1 MSNDGLQFR
10 SPWERGV
17 VILSI
22 DTEQRWG
29 YVDLFDDAQFDR
41 RYPDALGIHDR
52 MLAALS
58 AARVSATWFVV
69 GGMSLHGSHGPRDRR
84 MSGLP
89 SAWVERI
96 PAGSESGQPLWYR
109 RSFVERLR
117 DADPPQEIGLHGGLT
132 HLLWT
137 GPAATRNTVECELS
151 EGVKALEQIGIRPLS
166 FSFGREQEAHHDLLP
181 AHGVQGYR
189 GRTVSLAHRL
199 GRSIRGKLL
208 RAADEWAKAVPP
220 VVWPQETL
228 PGLWNIPASLFLYP
242 LGAARSRLIS
252 PRSRV
257 ERFSRGLEAAARH
270 RAIFHYCLHPEN
282 LAESPSGCSL
292 FEEMLDRLRS
302 VASLGDIEVLTMG
315 EVVARMD
322 RRETTASLA
331 GFSIAATSKERKTH
345 E

>member
-29 YVDLFDDAQFDR
+29 YVDLLDDAQFDR
-41 RYPDALGIHDR
+41 RYPGALEIHDR
-52 MLAALS
+52 MLTALTS
-58 AARVSATWFVV
+58 AGIGATWFVV
-69 GGMSLHGSHGPRDRR
+69 GGLSLHGSHGARDRR

-89 SAWVERI
+89 NAWAERI
-96 PAGSESGQPLWYR
+96 PAGSESSLPQWYR

-117 DADPPQEIGLHGGLT
+117 DAEPAQEIGLHGGLT
-132 HLLWT
+132 HFLWT
-137 GPAATRNTVECELS
+137 GAESSREAVEWELA
-151 EGVKALEQIGIRPLS
+151 EGVRALEQLGIRPLS
-166 FSFGREQEAHHDLLP
+166 FSFGREREAHHDLL
-181 AHGVQGYR
+181 AARGVRGYR

-199 GRSIRGKLL
+199 GQSIAGKLL
-208 RAADEWAKAVPP
+208 RATDELMAAAPP

-228 PGLWNIPASLFLYP
+228 PGVWNIPSSLFLYP
-242 LGAARSRLIS
+242 LCAARSRLIR

-257 ERFSRGLEAAARH
+257 ERFSRGVEAAARH

-282 LAESPSGCSL
+282 LAESPEGCSL
-292 FEEMLDRLRS
+292 FEEMLDRLQS
-302 VASLGDIEVLTMG
+302 VAALGDIEVLTMG
-315 EVVARMD
+315 EVIARMD

-331 GFSIAATSKERKTH
+331 GISIAATSKERKTH